1 MTKSSMTS
9 AKTST
14 ALAKIAG
21 DQHRQQDPA
30 HRADRRARRGPTA
43 ASSYCLP
50 IVSSRAR
57 TMTTG

>member
-14 ALAKIAG
+14 ALAKMAG
-21 DQHRQQDPA
+21 ISIGSST
-30 HRADRRARRGPTA
+30 RRTAPIGEAPRSMA